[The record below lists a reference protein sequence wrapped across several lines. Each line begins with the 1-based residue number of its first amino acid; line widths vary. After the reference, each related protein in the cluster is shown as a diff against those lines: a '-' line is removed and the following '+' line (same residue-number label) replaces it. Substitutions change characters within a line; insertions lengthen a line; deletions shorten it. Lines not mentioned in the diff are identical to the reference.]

1 MAMTI
6 SEIWEAM
13 NSKAESF
20 FEWVQAYPKCGQL
33 LAVGLLV
40 LWLIGL
46 LRRWRW
52 ACHWQFHGKLWMFD
66 DCSPETRR
74 RVQIVILSILLV
86 IFLLTEFLAWR

>member
-1 MAMTI
+1 MSGIT
-6 SEIWEAM
+6 EIWEAM

-20 FEWVQAYPKCGQL
+20 FEWVQAHPKYGL
-33 LAVGLLV
+33 LFAVGLLV

-66 DCSPETRR
+66 GCSPETRR
-74 RVQIVILSILLV
+74 RVQIVLVSIA
-86 IFLLTEFLAWR
+86 IIGCLTMFFVWR